1 MSYALVQQLKEE
13 LAEAR
18 ALIADR
24 DAGAKLQHAYIASL
38 EVQLAEARALIAA
51 KDVDVVLDTT
61 PYAFQRLNRRR
72 EP

>member
-1 MSYALVQQLKEE
+1 MRGALVQQLKDE

-18 ALIADR
+18 AKIADR

-38 EVQLAEARALIAA
+38 EVQLTEARAA
-51 KDVDVVLDTT
+51 KDVVLDTT
-61 PYAFQRLNRRR
+61 PYAFQMLNRRR